1 MKTNTDD
8 DVKINTEAT
17 IRENKHRSY
26 NPFRRRGPLKFGLC
40 KPSTRRW
47 QRTPNEYN
55 YFGSPPTIFANYIE
69 DARLAKT
76 RLEEDRLVSKRLAS
90 RRLASRRL
98 ASRRLASRKLAS
110 RRLASRRLA
119 SRSLASRRLASRS
132 LAYRYVWHL
141 CCIENGASTSPREA
155 PGETSR
161 TIPEA
166 SWTPPGNNLGVLPD

>member
-8 DVKINTEAT
+8 DDVKRNTEAT
-17 IRENKHRSY
+17 IRENTHRSY

-47 QRTPNEYN
+47 QRTPNENN

-76 RLEEDRLVSKRLAS
+76 RLEEDRLLSKK
-90 RRLASRRL
+90 LASRRL

-119 SRSLASRRLASRS
+119 SRSLASRRLASKS
-132 LAYRYVWHL
+132 LAYRYVWYL
-141 CCIENGASTSPREA
+141 YCIENGESTSPREA

-161 TIPEA
+161 TMTEA
-166 SWTPPGNNLGVLPD
+166 SWKPPGNNLGVLP